1 MEQVQYQVTA
11 TGEGF
16 KPLKAP
22 SYVESFDES
31 IREFESINEISERSI
46 KTRAQQEVEAAEKRI
61 REVEQLSK
69 LSNKIFDEVTQLV
82 EKRNEAQRA
91 KGYAEELRN
100 PTFNPNAPIA
110 EETALAEGQAQAN
123 AAATEYE
130 KQGGSAAN
138 AQTIRNTGGWAGYG
152 RYQAQLYAMGQG
164 YNAFELQ
171 KRGEG
176 FSIEVTRADG
186 TKVIVNPQNKDIT
199 AEEYKLWQDAVAQ
212 EYLKRAPDARDDV
225 ATKYMLEPMRRQQAD
240 SLQTWS
246 TEKLAAQRAQEKE
259 DRFAGFKTE
268 LETKNPAA
276 IDNFIKTHPGGMR
289 AGRLEVYQSLNML
302 VDMEVYTGE
311 EAMDILETQTI
322 TKDGKQITLAEA
334 YPVEANGFENEIY
347 KTAESNVTQNNR
359 ILKAEAEDLKT
370 LLRENYQ
377 EGGRPLTEDEIR
389 TLGKQYRFNPFAQE
403 VLKNAI
409 SKEDIEIENQMED
422 VRARMAAG
430 NITLQQL
437 EDNYSPEVYAEMKD
451 EVGAMDR
458 FGSDLSAHKSDMEA
472 DVKAAAANALNLESG
487 DSTSTSPE
495 FREAFYRGKRI
506 YQEAY
511 LRARRDGKSDIEAR
525 EYARQQLNNKA
536 QSLTAPADPIKLDSI
551 KVEEGLKSI
560 RTYGAGRVIPNTQ
573 KELDAAYKYLTTGEG
588 KLPGL
593 YDSLTNG
600 FPFTGKDLA
609 MRQLAASGKYD
620 MSKVGYAPK
629 EEAER
634 GLKPELRSLLFSK
647 PNTGRVAQAL
657 TFAQGSDQQI
667 ILDSIASVE
676 SGDTYGQYD
685 AYNLGGSDAGH
696 TAHGSGN
703 SAKDGRFGKPI
714 SQLTIGE
721 IRRLHNAGQLHA
733 AGRYQFIRPTFAEVA
748 NRLGLSEDTVFD
760 AKTQDMFALER
771 VRQRAEWG
779 ALSGGLRNEWIGLQH
794 MPPERYNRLVEA
806 ANRYVRSPYN
816 QPEVVTPGVL

>member
-16 KPLKAP
+16 RPLKAP

-82 EKRNEAQRA
+82 KKRNDSQRA
-91 KGYAEELRN
+91 KGFAEELRN
-100 PTFNPNAPIA
+100 PTFNPNAPIP

-123 AAATEYE
+123 AAAAEYE

-186 TKVIVNPQNKDIT
+186 TKVTVNPQNKDIT

-212 EYLKRAPDARDDV
+212 DYLKRAPDARDDV
-225 ATKYMLEPMRRQQAD
+225 ATKYLLEPMRRQQAD

-246 TEKLAAQRAQEKE
+246 TEKLAEQRTQEKE

-276 IDNFIKTHPGGMR
+276 VDNFIKTHPGGKR
-289 AGRLEVYQSLNML
+289 EGRLEVYQSLNVL
-302 VDMEVYTGE
+302 VDMGVYTGE
-311 EAMDILETQTI
+311 EATDILETQTI

-334 YPVEANGFENEIY
+334 FPVEFNSFENEIF
-347 KTAESNVTQNNR
+347 KTAEQNITQDNR
-359 ILKAEAEDLKT
+359 ILKSEAEDLKSS
-370 LLRENYQ
+370 LQNS
-377 EGGRPLTEDEIR
+377 GPVSEDEIR
-389 TLGKQYRFNPFAQE
+389 TLGKHYRFNPFAQE

-409 SKEDIEIENQMED
+409 TKEDIEIENQMED
-422 VRARMAAG
+422 VRAKMATG
-430 NITLQQL
+430 SMTLQQL
-437 EDNYSPEVYAEMKD
+437 EANYSPEVYAEMKD

-458 FGSDLSAHKSDMEA
+458 FGSDLSAHKTDMEA

-495 FREAFYRGKRI
+495 YREAFYRGKQI
-506 YQEAY
+506 YQAAY
-511 LRARRDGKSDIEAR
+511 LRARRDGKSDLEAR
-525 EYARQQLNNKA
+525 QYAREDLKNKT
-536 QSLTAPADPIKLDSI
+536 QSLTAPVDPIKLDSI

-560 RTYGAGRVIPNTQ
+560 RTYGASRVIPNTQ

-588 KLPGL
+588 KIPGL
-593 YDSLTNG
+593 YDSIANG
-600 FPFTGKDLA
+600 FPFTGKDVA
-609 MRQLAASGKYD
+609 MRQLAASGNYD

-634 GLKPELRSLLFSK
+634 KLDPRLRSLLFSK
-647 PNTGRVAQAL
+647 PNSGRVAQAM

-703 SAKDGRFGKPI
+703 SAEDGRFGKPI

-721 IRRLHNAGQLHA
+721 IRRLHNTGQLHA

-748 NRLGLSEDTVFD
+748 DRLGLPEDTKFD

-779 ALSGGLRNEWIGLQH
+779 SLSSGLRSEWIGLQY
-794 MPPERYNRLVEA
+794 MNPEKYNRLVQA
-806 ANRYVRSPYN
+806 AERHVRSPYN

>member
-1 MEQVQYQVTA
+1 MEQVQYQVTVG
-11 TGEGF
+11 GEGF

-22 SYVESFDES
+22 SYVEAFDES
-31 IREFESINEISERSI
+31 IRDFERINKISEKSI
-46 KTRAQQEVEAAEKRI
+46 LTRAEQEVQAAEKRI
-61 REVEQLSK
+61 KEIEQLSK
-69 LSNKIFDEVTQLV
+69 LSDKIFDEVTQLAK
-82 EKRNEAQRA
+82 KRNESQRA

-110 EETALAEGQAQAN
+110 EEQALADGQIVAN
-123 AAATEYE
+123 KAANEYQ
-130 KQGGSAAN
+130 KQGGSEAN

-176 FSIEVTRADG
+176 FSIEVTRDDG
-186 TKVIVNPQNKDIT
+186 TKVVVNPQNKDIS

-259 DRFAGFKTE
+259 DRFSGFTTE
-268 LETKNPAA
+268 LETKNPLA
-276 IDNFIKTHPGGMR
+276 IDNYIKTHPGGMR
-289 AGRLEVYQSLNML
+289 EGRLEVYQNINVL
-302 VDMEVYTGE
+302 VDMGVYTGE
-311 EAMDILETQTI
+311 EAEDILETQPI
-322 TKDGKQITLAEA
+322 FKDGKKTTLAEA
-334 YPVEANGFENEIY
+334 FPVEFNSFENEIY
-347 KTAESNVTQNNR
+347 KTAEQNISEDNR
-359 ILKAEAEDLKT
+359 KLKAEADELKKSIQ
-370 LLRENYQ
+370 RSDPRSE
-377 EGGRPLTEDEIR
+377 EEIR
-389 TLGKQYRFNPFAQE
+389 NLSKQFQFNPYAQE

-409 SKEDIEIENQMED
+409 SKEDIEVENQMED

-430 NITLQQL
+430 TMTLQQL
-437 EDNYSPEVYAEMKD
+437 EENYSSEVYAELKD
-451 EVGAMDR
+451 EVASMDR
-458 FGSDLSAHKSDMEA
+458 FGAELAAHKTDYEA
-472 DVKAAAANALNLESG
+472 DVKAAAADALSLESG

-495 FREAFYRGKRI
+495 FREAFYRGKNI
-506 YQEAY
+506 YQSAY
-511 LRARRDGKSDIEAR
+511 LMARRDGKSDFEAR
-525 EYARQQLNNKA
+525 DYARQQLAAKKGA
-536 QSLTAPADPIKLDSI
+536 LTAAVEPMKLDSI

-573 KELDAAYKYLTTGEG
+573 KELQAAYEYLSTGEG
-588 KLPGL
+588 QIPGL
-593 YDSLTNG
+593 YDSIANG
-600 FPFTGKDLA
+600 FPFTGKDVA
-609 MRQLAASGKYD
+609 MRQLAASGNYD
-620 MSKVGYAPK
+620 MSKVGYTPK

-634 GLKPELRSLLFSK
+634 TLDPKLRSLLLNK

-657 TFAQGSDQQI
+657 TFSQGSDQQI

-714 SQLTIGE
+714 SQMTIGE
-721 IRRLHNAGQLHA
+721 IRKLHNSGQLHA

-748 NRLGLSEDTVFD
+748 NRLGLPEDTKFD

-779 ALSGGLRNEWIGLQH
+779 SLKGGLRNEWIGLQY
-794 MPPERYNRLVEA
+794 MSPEKYNRLVQSAE
-806 ANRYVRSPYN
+806 RYVRSPYN